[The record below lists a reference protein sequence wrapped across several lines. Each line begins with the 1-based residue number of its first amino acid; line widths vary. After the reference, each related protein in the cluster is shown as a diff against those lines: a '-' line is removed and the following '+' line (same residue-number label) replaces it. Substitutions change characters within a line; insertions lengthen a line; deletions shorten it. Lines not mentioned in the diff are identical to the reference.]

1 MIIPQAERLSTVHE
15 YYFSRKLEQIRQLNE
30 LGRDIINLGIGSPD
44 LYPRDQVIEAA
55 IESLREPQS
64 HGYSSYRSSPALRLA
79 IANWYQ
85 NVYQVKASQ
94 DREILP
100 LLGSKEGLFYIAMAF
115 LNSGDQ
121 ALVPNPGYPTYSS
134 VTTLAGATA
143 LSYDLCETNSWWPD
157 FDKLEKENLDRV
169 KLMWVNYPNMPTG
182 AVGSAA
188 LFQKLIDFG
197 RKHNI
202 LICHDNP
209 YSLVLNQE
217 PPLSILKF
225 DPHFEVALELNSL
238 SKSFHMAGW
247 RIGMLL
253 GHREVI
259 DTVIKV
265 KSNVDSGM
273 FQPIQSGAIEAL
285 ATTDEW
291 HNERNEVYRQRREWA
306 YKIFDKLKFSYPS
319 DPAKQV
325 GLFLWGKAPVE
336 VDEVEHR
343 LDEVLD
349 RAGVFLTPGFIFGSQ
364 GNRYARC
371 SLCAPVDRLK
381 EAYSRMEKFL

>member
-1 MIIPQAERLSTVHE
+1 MIISQAERLNSIHE
-15 YYFSRKLEQIRQLNE
+15 YYFSRQLEKIRQMNE
-30 LGRDIINLGIGSPD
+30 SGRDIINLGIGSPD
-44 LYPRDQVIEAA
+44 LSPRDKIIEAT
-55 IESLREPQS
+55 IKSLCRPEN

-79 IANWYQ
+79 IKNWYQ
-85 NVYQVKASQ
+85 RIYQVSVSE

-115 LNSGDQ
+115 LNPGDQ

-134 VTTLAGATA
+134 ATALAGATA
-143 LSYDLCETNSWWPD
+143 VSYDLCETNSWWPD

-182 AVGSAA
+182 ALASET
-188 LFQKLIDFG
+188 LFKKLIDFG
-197 RKHNI
+197 KRHKI

-209 YSLVLNQE
+209 YSLILNQRA
-217 PPLSILKF
+217 PLSILKF
-225 DPHFEVALELNSL
+225 DPKLEVALELNSL

-253 GHREVI
+253 ANQEII

-285 ATTDEW
+285 KTTQEW
-291 HNERNEVYRQRREWA
+291 HREQNEVYRHRREAA
-306 YKIFDKLKFSYPS
+306 YRIFDKLKFKYQS
-319 DPAKQV
+319 DPSKEV
-325 GLFLWGKAPVE
+325 GLFLWGKAPAEIKDVE
-336 VDEVEHR
+336 LR
-343 LDEVLD
+343 LDEILD
-349 RAGVFLTPGFIFGSQ
+349 LAGVSLTPGFIFGSQ
-364 GNRYARC
+364 GKRFARC

-381 EAYSRMEKFL
+381 EAHDRLEKFL